1 MSEIAFFYDETKNQQ
16 GRFISGVPLRNLTQD
31 EVDALPPHKQASLA
45 ASPMYLT
52 ALDAGEADVADEVIL
67 NELDWLADDEEE

>member
-1 MSEIAFFYDETKNQQ
+1 
-16 GRFISGVPLRNLTQD
+16 
-31 EVDALPPHKQASLA
+31 
-45 ASPMYLT
+45 MYLT